1 MRLVNFLHLEK
12 PNEALLFALAGFCNW
27 RSCREVRDLVM
38 GCKLKKS
45 STFTSGLCLSLLG
58 YGAAAD
64 KAAPPHTTQCH
75 NLAHFSLPE
84 RYCIAELSWVLY

>member
-38 GCKLKKS
+38 ECKLQKS

-58 YGAAAD
+58 EGTAAD
-64 KAAPPHTTQCH
+64 KAAPPHTTQTV
-75 NLAHFSLPE
+75 S
-84 RYCIAELSWVLY
+84 